1 MSVHFHSN
9 KCTNTPPAGGGP
21 EISGAA
27 PAAPA
32 FVAPLPA
39 EPALAPPAAVVP
51 ALPPLVF
58 AVPLAP
64 AITLP
69 LAPVF
74 APSCVGGASEPV
86 PQAAIAQP
94 SATINPS
101 FLFTEFPDT
110 LLVVPGFVKPNH
122 GKTPQFTG

>member
-32 FVAPLPA
+32 LELVLPA
-39 EPALAPPAAVVP
+39 EPPLLPPAASVP
-51 ALPPLVF
+51 APPPLGF
-58 AVPLAP
+58 ALPLAP
-64 AITLP
+64 AF
-69 LAPVF
+69 VV
-74 APSCVGGASEPV
+74 APSCIGGASEPV
-86 PQAAIAQP
+86 PHAAIAQP

-101 FLFTEFPDT
+101 FVFTEFPHT
-110 LLVVPGFVKPNH
+110 LLVALGFVKPNH
-122 GKTPQFTG
+122 GKIRQFTG